1 MKITAIEDLHADGGW
16 RTLSFLKITTDEGL
30 VGWSEFQEG
39 PATPGLAAVI
49 RKMAQGVIG
58 EDPRRINAICARLY
72 ATSRN
77 VAGGMVAQAIAAIE
91 NACIDL
97 KAKALGIPV
106 SDLFGGAFHDRLP
119 LYWSQCGTL
128 RTRYPDLF
136 GTPQLRSMDDIVN
149 LGKEVQAKGFKALKT
164 NVLLFEGGQAFN
176 YRPGF
181 GIGAGHPERNLEGAA
196 LTGLVDLLS
205 AFREGAGPQTE
216 LLLDLNFN
224 FRIEGVRRIARALE
238 PFNLMWLELDDYDP
252 RALAAMRESTSTPIA
267 SLESLYGR
275 QALRPYLD
283 ASAVD
288 VAIVDP
294 QWNGLT
300 ESLKMASL
308 VDSYDVNLASHNYH
322 GQLSTLMGAHFSAS
336 IPNSRIVEFVVD
348 EADWTRDFL
357 THPLVIESGELV
369 LPTRPGWGSDIV
381 EDAVRARPA
390 RAKY

>member
-1 MKITAIEDLHADGGW
+1 M
-16 RTLSFLKITTDEGL
+16 
-30 VGWSEFQEG
+30 
-39 PATPGLAAVI
+39 
-49 RKMAQGVIG
+49 
-58 EDPRRINAICARLY
+58 
-72 ATSRN
+72 
-77 VAGGMVAQAIAAIE
+77 
-91 NACIDL
+91 
-97 KAKALGIPV
+97 
-106 SDLFGGAFHDRLP
+106 
-119 LYWSQCGTL
+119 
-128 RTRYPDLF
+128 
-136 GTPQLRSMDDIVN
+136 
-149 LGKEVQAKGFKALKT
+149 
-164 NVLLFEGGQAFN
+164 
-176 YRPGF
+176 
-181 GIGAGHPERNLEGAA
+181 
-196 LTGLVDLLS
+196 
-205 AFREGAGPQTE
+205 
-216 LLLDLNFN
+216 
-224 FRIEGVRRIARALE
+224 
-238 PFNLMWLELDDYDP
+238 
-252 RALAAMRESTSTPIA
+252 
-267 SLESLYGR
+267 YGR

-381 EDAVRARPA
+381 EDAVGARPA